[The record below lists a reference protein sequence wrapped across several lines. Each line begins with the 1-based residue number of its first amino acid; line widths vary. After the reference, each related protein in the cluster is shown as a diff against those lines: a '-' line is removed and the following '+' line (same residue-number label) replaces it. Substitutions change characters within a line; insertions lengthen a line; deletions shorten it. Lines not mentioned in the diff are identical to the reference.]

1 MRTYAR
7 EVEPAGLPLE
17 RPAAVLADADACGR
31 IGAVWLPG
39 GRLDPER
46 RARLEVVLAADD
58 VARDVRA
65 RRHDDRLLALG
76 IFDHEALNAAFGARR
91 SDNDGLYEA
100 VGHGAV
106 GRAVPPIIVMAA
118 VGLRA
123 GENVH

>member
-1 MRTYAR
+1 MRTSVR
-7 EVEPAGLPLE
+7 GVEQSAGLPLE

-31 IGAVWLPG
+31 IGAVWLLG

-76 IFDHEALNAAFGARR
+76 IFDHEALIAAFAARHA
-91 SDNDGLYEA
+91 DNDRLHEA
-100 VGHGAV
+100 VGHGAI
-106 GRAVPPIIVMAA
+106 GRAIPTIIVVAA
-118 VGLRA
+118 IGLRA
-123 GENVH
+123 S